1 MVAKKIPCQVRGPEK
16 VIFIGEAVLLFPQ
29 KNKMYEDQWQELIRL

>member
-1 MVAKKIPCQVRGPEK
+1 MVAKKITCQVRGPEK

-29 KNKMYEDQWQELIRL
+29 KNMIYENQ